1 MIAAIIIN
9 STSEWHNDDAIK
21 NLSSYANKK
30 ISSIN
35 LMRFFMTTN
44 FISRILFLHYHLSA
58 INIAA
63 YLMLPTLV
71 CILAKRRRAALHQTY
86 TWHYNTQGLPMQCIA
101 AKHCERLPHIFTLA
115 SRRLFSVAL
124 SVVQRTPGSSPVGC
138 SVLSGLSSL
147 YNKAMARVCSFC
159 KVICC

>member
-1 MIAAIIIN
+1 
-9 STSEWHNDDAIK
+9 
-21 NLSSYANKK
+21 
-30 ISSIN
+30 
-35 LMRFFMTTN
+35 MRFFMTTN
-44 FISRILFLHYHLSA
+44 LVSRILFLHYHLSA
-58 INIAA
+58 INIAV

-86 TWHYNTQGLPMQCIA
+86 TWHYNTQGLPDCVIT
-101 AKHCERLPHIFTLA
+101 HISRELLPHVFILA
-115 SRRLFSVAL
+115 RRSFSEGSPVLKLRSRRLFSVAL

-147 YNKAMARVCSFC
+147 QNKAIARVCSFC